1 MGRGT
6 QQTRPSVAEK
16 AEAPKPT
23 AEEEASESGSEDE
36 EEADYTTVAH
46 SSDDDDEGWE
56 TFLSKSQKNVRR
68 MIAQQEEAKEAIQAH
83 GFAGR
88 LVL

>member
-6 QQTRPSVAEK
+6 QQTRPSLAEK
-16 AEAPKPT
+16 EEAPKPT
-23 AEEEASESGSEDE
+23 AEEEASESESEE

-68 MIAQQEEAKEAIQAH
+68 MIAQQEEAKEAFQANEL
-83 GFAGR
+83 AGR